1 MSEPAADP
9 PPPEPQ
15 KYPWR
20 EPRDMNCDVLALV
33 ACGVLG
39 DHDGAVAILATLN
52 DEQTV
57 AVCWAVVCWFAGELG
72 QSFEDPVAELRRLGA
87 GPWPWARGERV
98 RAAVKTRAARP

>member
-1 MSEPAADP
+1 MSEPAADSP
-9 PPPEPQ
+9 QPEPE
-15 KYPWR
+15 KYEWR

-39 DHDGAVAILATLN
+39 DFDGAVTVLASLT

-72 QSFEDPVAELRRLGA
+72 QSFEDPAGEVRRLALVLAHG
-87 GPWPWARGERV
+87 RGGV
-98 RAAVKTRAARP
+98 A